1 MHGGQHGTRSAQT
14 VKKRSNRRNAKVAAK
29 RKALARQ
36 DGQSAA
42 GQIARTAAAP
52 ILHCCRQDVPTDQGI
67 ESVLWSRLASDGRV
81 GYVVFLVD
89 RFCLGVKDIIWG
101 VARRTDYELGVY
113 GRLYRDYRA
122 VPLEPAYAR
131 KLIEGAVDYARELG
145 LAPYKDYSRAKA
157 IFGDVDA
164 STCRESIEYG
174 KDGKPFFIAGPNEN
188 LARCRQIID
197 TLANHCEPGAFDYLV
212 QFRSSELGG
221 EIGELAPD
229 VLLEEFD
236 E

>member
-1 MHGGQHGTRSAQT
+1 MALDPRKRQ
-14 VKKRSNRRNAKVAAK
+14 KKVERRNAKVAAK
-29 RKALARQ
+29 RKAIARQ
-36 DGQSAA
+36 DGQSVA

-67 ESVLWSRLASDGRV
+67 ENVLWSRLASDGRV
-81 GYVVFLVD
+81 VYVVFLVD

-113 GRLYRDYRA
+113 DRLYRDYRA

-131 KLIEGAVDYARELG
+131 KLIEGAVDFARSMG
-145 LAPYKDYSRAKA
+145 LAPYRDYARAQA

-174 KDGKPFFIAGPNEN
+174 KDGKPYFISGPNDSVT
-188 LARCRQIID
+188 RCRQIVD
-197 TLANHCEPGAFDYLV
+197 TLAEHRGTGNFDYLV
-212 QFRSSELGG
+212 HLRSYDLEG
-221 EIGELAPD
+221 EIGEFSHGGLIT
-229 VLLEEFD
+229 EFD